1 MWNLKTMPDFKL
13 SFSCTPTDTAAKCSG
28 TESNGGNSSCC
39 IRIEQ
44 ERQAVAAVPDMRVGP
59 IILGTGA
66 CDLPGE
72 TWVGELSIGTCT
84 SIGSSSSLSA
94 YRILTF
100 IRSSSGLLM
109 KETAL
114 ALCSRAVLEQSV
126 RAQSDMLKTLGA
138 SDQPRHPQLTSKVTG

>member
-1 MWNLKTMPDFKL
+1 MWDLKTMPDFNL
-13 SFSCTPTDTAAKCSG
+13 SFLAHPLIPLQNALVLKVM
-28 TESNGGNSSCC
+28 EE
-39 IRIEQ
+39 I
-44 ERQAVAAVPDMRVGP
+44 VAA
-59 IILGTGA
+59 A
-66 CDLPGE
+66 S
-72 TWVGELSIGTCT
+72 ELSRRDSRRCCPRYESRTIHSWHWSLRFACGDVGRRAGHRDLQP

-100 IRSSSGLLM
+100 IHSSSGLLM

-138 SDQPRHPQLTSKVTG
+138 SDQPRHPQLTSKVNR